1 MNALEAGNKIAEL
14 KERRNALTT
23 IIDYMDDDR
32 DFRDQIY
39 VLNEIKDEVVV
50 DLENLEDKLRAVQL

>member
-14 KERRNALTT
+14 KERRDALAT
-23 IIDYMDDDR
+23 IIHYMDDDR

-39 VLNEIKDEVVV
+39 VLSEIKDEVQS
-50 DLENLEDKLRAVQL
+50 DLEKLEDKLRAVQL